1 VTKNGRDDDNPG
13 RFGQSNVVSRADVD
27 DDDDGRTLSYFLYF
41 ARTHGDQKESQSLR
55 QLSVYN
61 RREKNS
67 MAQVRRSNV
76 SQPRPYSFFFPAD
89 DVIESSYNSCCNST
103 GGIISIEAQMI
114 TTRHTQVR

>member
-61 RREKNS
+61 RREKINGLGASIQMSHSLVLNS
-67 MAQVRRSNV
+67 FLSSGSGQMAL
-76 SQPRPYSFFFPAD
+76 A
-89 DVIESSYNSCCNST
+89 
-103 GGIISIEAQMI
+103 
-114 TTRHTQVR
+114 